1 MQRTHRQ
8 TLLIGGLALSALL
21 AGCGRPSMPMP
32 RDNFAS
38 AVIGK
43 SPSEVIGAVGSPD
56 ETAQRSGEDT
66 WLYRGK
72 TTDPATGEIG
82 TAIVVI
88 NEGRVT
94 RVAF

>member
-1 MQRTHRQ
+1 MHRTLGQ
-8 TLLIGGLALSALL
+8 TLLVAGLALSALL

-32 RDNFAS
+32 RDDFVS

-56 ETAQRSGEDT
+56 ETAQRPGEDT

-72 TTDPATGEIG
+72 TTDPTTGEIG

-94 RVAF
+94 RIAF